1 MLKAFILINTDSGA
15 ESEVSEKLLEIPV
28 VKAIHIVYGV
38 YDIIVEMEV
47 EGYEEL
53 RSTVSKIRSIPRVRS
68 TTTLII
74 TR

>member
-1 MLKAFILINTDSGA
+1 VLKALILINTDSGA

>member
-1 MLKAFILINTDSGA
+1 MLKALILINTDSGA
-15 ESEVSEKLLEIPV
+15 ESEVSEKLLEIPAVKV
-28 VKAIHIVYGV
+28 VHIVYGV

>member
-1 MLKAFILINTDSGA
+1 MLKALILINTDSGA

-28 VKAIHIVYGV
+28 VKAIHIVYGI

-68 TTTLII
+68 TTTLIV

>member
-1 MLKAFILINTDSGA
+1 VLKALILINTDSGA
-15 ESEVSEKLLEIPV
+15 ESEVSEKLLEIPA
-28 VKAIHIVYGV
+28 VKAVHIVYGV

-68 TTTLII
+68 TTTLIV